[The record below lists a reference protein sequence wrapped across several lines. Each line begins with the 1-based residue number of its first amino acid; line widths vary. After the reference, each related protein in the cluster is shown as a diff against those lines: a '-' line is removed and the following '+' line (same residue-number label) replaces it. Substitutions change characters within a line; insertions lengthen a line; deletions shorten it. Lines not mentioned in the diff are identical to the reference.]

1 MSSIE
6 FGNGKCVEQQKFV
19 TDYQSDTLEDVVGHG
34 THVAGIAAGQ
44 TDNGIGIAGVG
55 FNSSVGN
62 LKTCYEYLIYSCD
75 PFLAASLSLRRGYAR
90 CPPPLMPSPMLPIT
104 ATT

>member
-34 THVAGIAAGQ
+34 THVAGIAAAQ

-75 PFLAASLSLRRGYAR
+75 PFFGCFLIAATGVCPLSSSIDAITYA
-90 CPPPLMPSPMLPIT
+90 
-104 ATT
+104 